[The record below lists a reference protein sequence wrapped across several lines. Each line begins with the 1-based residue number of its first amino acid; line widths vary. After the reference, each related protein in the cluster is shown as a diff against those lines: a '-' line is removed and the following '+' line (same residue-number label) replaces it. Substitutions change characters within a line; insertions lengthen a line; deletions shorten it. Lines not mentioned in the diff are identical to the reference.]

1 MFLVDTNVLIDLAN
15 PHAEWRAWS
24 AEALGEAMRAGPV
37 SINPII
43 YAELSIAYDAIEVLD
58 EALEDLGVVRSPLPY
73 EAGFLAGRAF
83 LDYRRA
89 GGLRTSPLPDFYI
102 GAHAAVETLDLITR
116 DPRRIR
122 TYFPSVKLVS
132 PPRREPSS

>member
-1 MFLVDTNVLIDLAN
+1 
-15 PHAEWRAWS
+15 
-24 AEALGEAMRAGPV
+24 MRVGAV

-43 YAELSIAYDAIEVLD
+43 YAELSVAYDAVEVLD
-58 EALEDLGVVRSPLPY
+58 DALDGLGVRRLPLPY

-83 LDYRRA
+83 LEYRRA

-102 GAHAAVETLDLITR
+102 GAHAAVEDLEVITR

-122 TYFPSVKLVS
+122 RYFPNVKLTS
-132 PPRREPSS
+132 PAGSHPAA